1 MRRNQKNRKEMIIQ
15 AAIGTFSAK
24 GFNASTISD
33 IAKKVEIAESTIYEY
48 FGGKEDILLS
58 IPEDGM
64 KKYMASLHRHLGGV
78 KGADN
83 KLRKVVWHLF
93 DFYHNNR
100 DYMYILLRELRA
112 NPRFY
117 KSYAYKL
124 MKKYSQMISG
134 IIEEGKDEGIFDK
147 NIDTKVLRA
156 MITGGVDHLT
166 LPLLMLNRPYKLMD
180 KTEAF
185 FDILINSL
193 STRKKRNS
201 QSKHRN

>member
-15 AAIGTFSAK
+15 AAIGTFSTK
-24 GFNASTISD
+24 GFDASTISD
-33 IAKKVEIAESTIYEY
+33 IAKKVGIAESTIYEY
-48 FGGKEDILLS
+48 FRGKEDILLS

-64 KKYMASLHRHLGGV
+64 KKYLVSLDRHLGGV
-78 KGADN
+78 KGVDN
-83 KLRKVVWHLF
+83 KLRKIVWHLF
-93 DFYHNNR
+93 DFYHNNK

-117 KSYAYKL
+117 KSHAYKL
-124 MKKYSQMISG
+124 MKKYSQMIFNV
-134 IIEEGKDEGIFDK
+134 IEEGKEEGVFDK

-166 LPLLMLNRPYKLMD
+166 LPLLMLNRPYKLME

-185 FDILINSL
+185 SDILINAL
-193 STRKKRNS
+193 TIKNRRNS
-201 QSKHRN
+201 